1 MSQLHVWFVQLK
13 QTEPVNVRSELQT
26 SSPSDTQIGAK
37 FTGCQWRWWITEHTC
52 YLQFVQ
58 HWIQNY
64 TKKIKKKSQK
74 DVQWLQWQRHKRLSE
89 VDKLN
94 IDFRRPG
101 LSSGMCRI
109 WDTCDWVRLK
119 SVCQFCSELHIVQPS
134 DALQFVL
141 LHSELQLQSGL
152 SALDGR
158 ANAERAAAGHGPCR
172 LFQPWSCHRLL
183 SGCCLDPSRTL
194 GSRAGVDRL
203 RSRGH
208 KDQDGQRSSL
218 PPVHDHL
225 HWSLLLQLQR
235 RGHMQSCRPALE
247 QVNMT
252 VGRDAQEDRNA
263 GPGCVF
269 NKRNQCVLCKYHFDN
284 ISLIQKCLCSL
295 IQALS
300 LFSLIGLF
308 LSNCGLNLSYKHVLT
323 TQPWLDQVL

>member
-74 DVQWLQWQRHKRLSE
+74 DVQWLQWQRHKWSSE

-183 SGCCLDPSRTL
+183 SGCCPDPSRTL
-194 GSRAGVDRL
+194 VRL
-203 RSRGH
+203 AVS
-208 KDQDGQRSSL
+208 
-218 PPVHDHL
+218 
-225 HWSLLLQLQR
+225 WSLVSLVSKMFANICKPQIKYSWHVFYLNSDAKLFCFRAFTSWKLYKLSSVCHNTRTTVQAAFMTKRKKQYFLVQLSIKSWFIR
-235 RGHMQSCRPALE
+235 YS
-247 QVNMT
+247 
-252 VGRDAQEDRNA
+252 D
-263 GPGCVF
+263 
-269 NKRNQCVLCKYHFDN
+269 CVLLTLTMFLCLLTFMQIFINVHLNDYSPWRSHKY
-284 ISLIQKCLCSL
+284 
-295 IQALS
+295 
-300 LFSLIGLF
+300 
-308 LSNCGLNLSYKHVLT
+308 
-323 TQPWLDQVL
+323 

>member
-1 MSQLHVWFVQLK
+1 MDRVHSDVKKNTTSVARGNVSTCLWGISCINVRVKFRNTGCTFSICAVLCSHLKRFSVTQLK
-13 QTEPVNVRSELQT
+13 QREAC
-26 SSPSDTQIGAK
+26 SSFP
-37 FTGCQWRWWITEHTC
+37 
-52 YLQFVQ
+52 L
-58 HWIQNY
+58 
-64 TKKIKKKSQK
+64 
-74 DVQWLQWQRHKRLSE
+74 
-89 VDKLN
+89 
-94 IDFRRPG
+94 P
-101 LSSGMCRI
+101 
-109 WDTCDWVRLK
+109 
-119 SVCQFCSELHIVQPS
+119 
-134 DALQFVL
+134 VL
-141 LHSELQLQSGL
+141 LQ
-152 SALDGR
+152 
-158 ANAERAAAGHGPCR
+158 
-172 LFQPWSCHRLL
+172 
-183 SGCCLDPSRTL
+183 

-300 LFSLIGLF
+300 FFSLIGLF

-323 TQPWLDQVL
+323 TQP